1 MDDEGCM
8 GKQAAGIG
16 RGGNIM
22 LRKILSSLARKRD
35 VQSRPLGSI
44 PAGQRVY
51 AVGDIHG
58 RLDLLD
64 DLLRQMEADNVARG
78 AADTIVIFLGDLI
91 DRGPD
96 SAQVVQRLLELG
108 AETEKVR
115 FLLGNHEEVFLKSL
129 AGEKKALPFFLRI
142 GGKQTVLSYGISQGE
157 YDRCDYPELLELL
170 RERVPQAHLDFLAA
184 FEDMIVLGDYAFVHA
199 GVRPGV
205 ALDAQKPETLR
216 WIREEFL
223 DSAEPCEKIVVH
235 GHSITD
241 EVEER
246 VRRIGID
253 TGAYASGRLTAM
265 GFEGADRWILQTSG
279 ERAAR

>member
-1 MDDEGCM
+1 M
-8 GKQAAGIG
+8 GKRAVGIG
-16 RGGNIM
+16 RDGNIM
-22 LRKILSSLARKRD
+22 LRNILSSFARKRD
-35 VQSRPLGSI
+35 EQSRPSGSL
-44 PAGQRVY
+44 PAGTRVY

-64 DLLRQMEADNVARG
+64 DLLRQMEADDAARDP
-78 AADTIVIFLGDLI
+78 AETIVIFLGDLI

-108 AETEKVR
+108 AETDKVR
-115 FLLGNHEEVFLKSL
+115 FLLGNHEEVFLKSM

-142 GGKQTVLSYGISQGE
+142 GGKETVLSYGISLSE
-157 YDRCDYPELLELL
+157 YERSDYPELLELM
-170 RERVPQAHLDFLAA
+170 RACVPQAHLDFLAA
-184 FEDMIVLGDYAFVHA
+184 FEDMVVLGDYAFVHA
-199 GVRPGV
+199 GIRPGV
-205 ALDAQKPETLR
+205 PLDAQKPETLR

-235 GHSITD
+235 GHSITE

-246 VRRIGID
+246 ARRIGID

-265 GFEGADRWILQTSG
+265 GFEGAERWILQTSG
-279 ERAAR
+279 ERAAA